1 MKVLIVE
8 DELLTLE
15 FLAEA
20 LADDDIELY
29 VAKSANDAIGI
40 AMTVNPDLIITDIN
54 MPGKSGLEL
63 SAEIKS
69 NYILSDTP
77 ILAVSADESATAVK
91 GAFHALVVD
100 YIEKPVNPQYLKQ
113 LVKMHS
119 SLHNISQAS
128 NNFQMVVNNV
138 IQQLHKI
145 NICKEHAVH

>member
-54 MPGKSGLEL
+54 IPGKSGLEL
-63 SAEIKS
+63 SADIKS
-69 NYILSDTP
+69 NSILSGTP
-77 ILAVSADESATAVK
+77 IWL
-91 GAFHALVVD
+91 
-100 YIEKPVNPQYLKQ
+100 YLLTK
-113 LVKMHS
+113 
-119 SLHNISQAS
+119 A
-128 NNFQMVVNNV
+128 
-138 IQQLHKI
+138 QQL
-145 NICKEHAVH
+145 